1 MTQPPEILKSMTA
14 SIDED
19 IAKISKVQEQISNL
33 SAKMEL
39 ANKAMKAVTKIH
51 HAICVNEKA
60 AAQSS
65 PEHGV
70 EHR

>member
-1 MTQPPEILKSMTA
+1 
-14 SIDED
+14 
-19 IAKISKVQEQISNL
+19 VQEQISNL

-51 HAICVNEKA
+51 HAMCMNEKA

-65 PEHGV
+65 AEHGV